1 MLTKSD
7 LINIKRI
14 VKEIVREEIEAEG
27 ENIKTELGS
36 DITQLKIRMA
46 SEFKEVN
53 NRLKN
58 LEIKSNKIQ
67 KDLKTTINFF
77 DKEVLGLKKRVDE
90 IEEHLQLQ

>member
-1 MLTKSD
+1 MLTKND
-7 LINIKRI
+7 LATLRKII
-14 VKEIVREEIEAEG
+14 REEVEAEG
-27 ENIKTELGS
+27 ENTKTEIGS

-46 SEFKEVN
+46 SEFRAVN

-77 DKEVLGLKKRVDE
+77 DREVLGIKKKVDKV
-90 IEEHLQLQ
+90 EEHLHLQ